1 MQRPSIAGHRA
12 PSSALGCTHAPHP
25 PEQAP
30 SGVLP
35 RRGQA
40 IKARGVAP
48 APADA
53 AGRLRSIRS
62 ARACHAKCKRP
73 RESQPSGQA
82 LSAPAQTSFQG
93 SANLARLTWKTSGEE
108 RGGNNMGT
116 ERNFGLTHGLH
127 NVGGCAPS
135 QAGLLPASKTGG
147 AHQSAA

>member
-12 PSSALGCTHAPHP
+12 PSSALGCTHALHSA
-25 PEQAP
+25 EQAP

-53 AGRLRSIRS
+53 ARRPRSIRS

-82 LSAPAQTSFQG
+82 LVAPPRLSSAWICKPRPPDLDPESKE
-93 SANLARLTWKTSGEE
+93 W
-108 RGGNNMGT
+108 GG
-116 ERNFGLTHGLH
+116 
-127 NVGGCAPS
+127 
-135 QAGLLPASKTGG
+135 
-147 AHQSAA
+147 